1 MIKHTAC
8 VERYSL
14 IVLKLHFSWTML
26 LIINN
31 IHVVCMI
38 LPEYK
43 KMSIQMWREKAL
55 LLDSKEMHQ
64 NTDLLSLHC
73 VICTWYRQ
81 DEHLNT
87 SLGHNRLIS
96 TVDTVIEHQHY
107 TVYDNFSL
115 IIRSETAD
123 KGGGTSVRT
132 LPESFSTVQMR
143 GELHTSTPIKDFN
156 MDALT

>member
-1 MIKHTAC
+1 MKRECFASRQQRDASEHRSALST
-8 VERYSL
+8 
-14 IVLKLHFSWTML
+14 VLSVHDIDKTT
-26 LIINN
+26 N
-31 IHVVCMI
+31 
-38 LPEYK
+38 
-43 KMSIQMWREKAL
+43 
-55 LLDSKEMHQ
+55 
-64 NTDLLSLHC
+64 
-73 VICTWYRQ
+73 
-81 DEHLNT
+81 LNT

-123 KGGGTSVRT
+123 EGGGTSVRT